1 MEGERKRMRTEGR
14 AAQRGRRSFGGRKA
28 ADRKVRARSGG
39 KRHRRA
45 EEGPGRER
53 PGLEVER
60 T

>member
-1 MEGERKRMRTEGR
+1 MKEG
-14 AAQRGRRSFGGRKA
+14 AAQRGRKA
-28 ADRKVRARSGG
+28 DDRKVRAGSGE
-39 KRHRRA
+39 KRHRRD